1 MMFTTLSI
9 NMDNTDKITVLLK
22 DIKFKKFTKEQAV
35 EALNAYYNVG
45 LCEASRNT
53 NIPKRKILDWLNPG
67 RNAKYC
73 QTGLENNYEKRQKH
87 WQDNYKA
94 NPDLYKTRMKEMRR
108 KQGIEG
114 TIKQRE
120 YMRKWRDE
128 NREHYQSYLNAYERE
143 RMQNDVYFR
152 LKKRLRDRFKNYFK
166 SKTSKIDKYTGC
178 TIPDLKHYLE
188 MQFTPEMNWDNQGS
202 YWHIDHIK
210 PIGAFD
216 LTKEADLKQVLHYT
230 NLQPLS
236 GAENL
241 IKNDKIIPKT
251 LGIINCAKTKKDR
264 RCTAN
269 EMYDNSTLF
278 LAMKNH
284 CLKEYHNCKILS
296 AKYGLLDLFDLIEPY
311 ESLTLCEGAD
321 RKNTKVMPHAERRIW
336 AATVY
341 KSFDWNSYDAI
352 HLHISKYYWEYLEP
366 YLKNHNNI
374 FYHPYESGIGI
385 NIANYQN
392 KAPKISPIKS

>member
-1 MMFTTLSI
+1 MK
-9 NMDNTDKITVLLK
+9 NDKIEELLNQTT
-22 DIKFKKFTKEQAV
+22 FKKYTFEQAFK
-35 EALNAYYNVG
+35 ALEAYYEFG
-45 LCEASRNT
+45 LCEASRKV
-53 NIPKRKILDWLNPG
+53 NIPKKKILDWLNPG
-67 RNAKYC
+67 RNILQCKKATLK
-73 QTGLENNYEKRQKH
+73 NYDKIKEKRNKAYK
-87 WQDNYKA
+87 DN
-94 NPDLYKTRMKEMRR
+94 PELYKTRMKEMRKR
-108 KQGIEG
+108 QGMEG
-114 TIKQRE
+114 RIKQRE
-120 YMRKWRDE
+120 YMRKWRGE

-152 LKKRLRDRFKNYFK
+152 LKRRLRDRFKNYFK

-178 TIPDLKHYLE
+178 SIPNLKHYLE
-188 MQFTPEMNWDNQGS
+188 LQFTPEMNWDNQGS

-210 PIGAFD
+210 PIDSFD
-216 LTKEADLKQVLHYT
+216 LTKESDLKAALHYT

-241 IKNDKIIPKT
+241 IKKDKIIPKT

-264 RCTAN
+264 LCTVN

-278 LAMKNH
+278 LAMKKH
-284 CLKEYHNCKILS
+284 CLKEYHNCKVLS

-321 RKNTKVMPHAERRIW
+321 RKNTKVMPHAERRKW
-336 AATVY
+336 AEAVY
-341 KSFDWNSYDAI
+341 KSFNWHSYDAI

-366 YLKNHNNI
+366 YLKTYNNI

-392 KAPKISPIKS
+392 KVST